1 MPNPLLGVFLHWLGG
16 LASASFYVPFRGVR
30 GWAWETYWLV
40 GGVFSWLVAPFL
52 IASVFVHNVP
62 AILRETPLSTV
73 FWCYL
78 FGVLWGFGGLTF
90 GLTMR
95 YLGMSLGM
103 AVALGYCAAFG
114 TLAPPIFRGEF
125 GHKILGTSAGIL
137 ILIGVVIC
145 VLGIAVAGMAGIS
158 KEKEMPA
165 EQRIAVIKEFSLKKG
180 MLVATFCGIMSAC
193 FSYGLA
199 AGGPVREIA
208 ARYGAPPLWQ
218 GLPILILVLAG
229 GFTTN
234 VVWCIILHVRNRT
247 GLQYFQSSGRAPDAT
262 APPGLVSNYILCALA
277 GFTWYF
283 QFFFY
288 TMGEAQMGSYRFS
301 SWTLHMASI
310 MIFGTLWGLAL
321 REWKGSGPRTMWLLA
336 MSVAVLVASTLVVGY
351 GNYLSAGS
359 AEQIRTAHVK
369 IERTVCRPRAGSLI
383 CFLSRKR
390 HNIILSCQKTS
401 QYYWI
406 GSKIDDN
413 TYTQSCTFR
422 R

>member
-1 MPNPLLGVFLHWLGG
+1 
-16 LASASFYVPFRGVR
+16 
-30 GWAWETYWLV
+30 
-40 GGVFSWLVAPFL
+40 
-52 IASVFVHNVP
+52 
-62 AILRETPLSTV
+62 LREAPLSTV

-114 TLAPPIFRGEF
+114 TLMPPLVRGEF
-125 GHKILGTSAGIL
+125 ASKILGTSSGVL
-137 ILIGVVIC
+137 ILIGVGIC
-145 VLGIAVAGMAGIS
+145 VCGIGVAGLAGIS
-158 KEKEMPA
+158 KEREFSA
-165 EQRIAVIKEFSLKKG
+165 DARTAVIKEFNLKKG
-180 MLVATFCGIMSAC
+180 LLVATFCGIMSAC

-208 ARYGAPPLWQ
+208 ARHGAPELWQ

-234 VVWCIILHVRNRT
+234 VVWCIILHIRNQT
-247 GLQYFQSSGRAPDAT
+247 ASQYFESTGSPLAA
-262 APPGLVSNYILCALA
+262 NYILCVVA

-288 TMGEAQMGSYRFS
+288 TMGEAQMGTYRFS

-321 REWKGSGPRTMWLLA
+321 KEWKGAGRRTMRLLA
-336 MSVAVLVASTLVVGY
+336 LSVAVLVASTLVVGY
-351 GNYLSAGS
+351 GNYLSVGS
-359 AEQIRTAHVK
+359 P
-369 IERTVCRPRAGSLI
+369 ERPQSARAKL
-383 CFLSRKR
+383 
-390 HNIILSCQKTS
+390 
-401 QYYWI
+401 
-406 GSKIDDN
+406 
-413 TYTQSCTFR
+413 
-422 R
+422 